1 MGDRR
6 EINREIFEDTEL
18 QCKKH
23 PVLAKVVKEA
33 IQKQKIYLETESVV
47 SLKEKKH
54 GRTEIVVS
62 AKRSF
67 EAAKA
72 YRDKKVCVHN
82 FASATNPGG
91 GVTRGS
97 SAQEECLCRCSTL
110 YFNLV
115 AQACWDKFYAPHR
128 AMHYPV
134 YNDDC
139 IYTPDVVVFKS
150 DTDYPIVLPESE
162 WYKVNVLTCA
172 APNLRAIPSNSMN
185 PNAGKKPVK
194 MKNSELLELHLKRN
208 RRILD
213 VAAANG
219 NEVVILGAFGCGAFQ
234 NPPEVVAES
243 YKQLV
248 KEYDGV
254 FETIEFAVYCPE
266 HDRRNY
272 EVFCRILGEA

>member
-1 MGDRR
+1 MSDIRQLNVG
-6 EINREIFEDTEL
+6 IFEDTEL

-23 PVLAKVVKEA
+23 PVLKQAVAEA
-33 IQKQKIYLETESVV
+33 TRNQRIYPETEEISIT
-47 SLKEKKH
+47 KEKKFKK
-54 GRTEIVVS
+54 TEVIVS
-62 AKRSF
+62 MKRSL

-110 YFNLV
+110 YFNLNTKE
-115 AQACWDKFYAPHR
+115 CWDGFYGPHR
-128 AMHYPV
+128 AMRYPV

-139 IYTPDVVVFKS
+139 IYTPEVVVLKS
-150 DTDYPIVLPESE
+150 DTDFPLILPETE

-172 APNLRAIPSNSMN
+172 APNLRPMPSNRMN
-185 PNAGKKPVK
+185 PNAGSKPVK
-194 MKNSELLELHLKRN
+194 LKNNELLELHRKRN

-213 VAAANG
+213 IAAANG

-234 NPPEVVAES
+234 NPPEVVAEC
-243 YKQLV
+243 YKKLIQ
-248 KEYDGV
+248 EYDGV
-254 FETIEFAVYCPE
+254 FETIEFAVYCSE
-266 HDRRNY
+266 RDKRNY
-272 EVFCRILGEA
+272 EVFERTLRAK

>member
-1 MGDRR
+1 MSDRR
-6 EINREIFEDTEL
+6 QLNVEIFEDTEL

-23 PVLAKVVKEA
+23 PILKQAVAEA
-33 IQKQKIYLETESVV
+33 TRKQRVYPETEEIPET
-47 SLKEKKH
+47 KEKKFKK
-54 GRTEIVVS
+54 TEVIVS
-62 AKRSF
+62 MKRSL

-110 YFNLV
+110 YFNLNTKE
-115 AQACWDKFYAPHR
+115 CWDGFYGPHR
-128 AMHYPV
+128 AMRYPV

-139 IYTPDVVVFKS
+139 IYTPEVVVLKS
-150 DTDYPIVLPESE
+150 DTEFPLILPETE

-172 APNLRAIPSNSMN
+172 APNLRPMPSNHMN
-185 PNAGKKPVK
+185 PNAGSKPVK
-194 MKNSELLELHLKRN
+194 LKNSELLELHIKRN

-213 VAAANG
+213 IAAVNG

-234 NPPEVVAES
+234 NPPEVVAEC
-243 YKQLV
+243 YKKLIQ
-248 KEYDGV
+248 EYDGV
-254 FETIEFAVYCPE
+254 FETIEFAVYCSE
-266 HDRRNY
+266 RDKRNY
-272 EVFCRILGEA
+272 EVFHKIIG